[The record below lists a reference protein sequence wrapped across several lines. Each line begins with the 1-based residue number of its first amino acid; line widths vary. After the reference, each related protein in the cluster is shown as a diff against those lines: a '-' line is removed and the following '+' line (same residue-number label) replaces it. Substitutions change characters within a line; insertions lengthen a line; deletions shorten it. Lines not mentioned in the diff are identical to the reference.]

1 MPAGRPAVTRCRF
14 CGKEDG
20 EIHKGAHQACKNA
33 DDARRHRE
41 KKGPP
46 KCRVCKIVIGKG
58 CRLCDQHKEE
68 IHRQRQLEAKK
79 KYAAKLREQRKAEAP
94 VKRGRPTVIKPPRR
108 CACGCGGE
116 LPKSFCGKYVAGHA
130 KPKVKPAQTGVFK
143 EAKPPKVLP
152 LEGVIIVPEG
162 MKATVIP
169 RQRWMASLRDL
180 FGTHG
185 EPHSAMD

>member
-1 MPAGRPAVTRCRF
+1 MQTGRPAVKRCRF

-46 KCRVCKIVIGKG
+46 KCQECGVVVGKG
-58 CRLCDQHKEE
+58 RRLCDTHRDERNAQQQIDNKVKYIAKQKE
-68 IHRQRQLEAKK
+68 
-79 KYAAKLREQRKAEAP
+79 LRATMPPA
-94 VKRGRPTVIKPPRR
+94 KRGRPPAIKPPRR

-116 LPKSFCGKYVAGHA
+116 LPKSFCGKYVAGHS

-143 EAKPPKVLP
+143 EAKPVKELP

-162 MKATVIP
+162 IKATIAKKP
-169 RQRWMASLRDL
+169 RWMASLRDL
-180 FGTHG
+180 FGVHG
-185 EPHSAMD
+185 EAHNALD